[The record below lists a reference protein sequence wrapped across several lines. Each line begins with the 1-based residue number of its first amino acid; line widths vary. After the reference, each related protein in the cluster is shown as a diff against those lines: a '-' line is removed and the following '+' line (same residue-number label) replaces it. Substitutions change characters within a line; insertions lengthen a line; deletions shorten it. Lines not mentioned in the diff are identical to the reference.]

1 MGRYG
6 PWPAKSEVATTNV
19 AERGP
24 HVSCLSCGGLYFSA
38 NSANSNAKTELR
50 LA

>member
-1 MGRYG
+1 MVWAVAREER
-6 PWPAKSEVATTNV
+6 SVATTNV

-38 NSANSNAKTELR
+38 NSANYNAKTELR